1 MNRLKSMTCYLCGA
15 MDRVP
20 DGGEGWREWIT
31 PHLYDL
37 GIGVYNPCNKPSD
50 FAPEDESTRNAIHYY
65 KEVGN
70 YNKVAE
76 IMKPICAVDLRMVD
90 IAHFLIMSLDVDVHM
105 CGSYHEA
112 FMAVFQ
118 KKPVLIMC
126 EQGKDNL
133 PNWLFGVIPHELIFS
148 NWADLLSYLR
158 EIDSLEKV
166 DHLDR
171 WRFFD
176 FNKVYGVAD
185 GATT

>member
-1 MNRLKSMTCYLCGA
+1 MNRLKGMTCYLCGA

-20 DGGEGWREWIT
+20 DGGEGWRKSIT

-37 GIGVYNPCNKPSD
+37 GVGVYNPCDKPSD
-50 FAPEDESTRNAIHYY
+50 FAPEDENTRNTINYY

-70 YNKVAE
+70 HSKVAE

-90 IAHFLIMSLDVDVHM
+90 IAHFLIMNLDLNVHM

-126 EQGKDNL
+126 EQGKNVL
-133 PNWLFGVIPHELIFS
+133 PNWLYGVMPSETMFTS
-148 NWADLLSYLR
+148 WEDLLSYL
-158 EIDSLEKV
+158 EHINSSDEV

-176 FNKVYGVAD
+176 FEKVYGETN
-185 GATT
+185 GSTK